1 MAQDTMTP
9 WRLGSVA
16 QDTRN
21 PWRLGSVAQDSTSP
35 LVCDALTTAAHAQ
48 VGIEQS
54 LHCSFDDCCRCASRN
69 DTRLAVDRH
78 MWRRHQHGM
87 CCTFPLALTQGR
99 RRCKTRRLRGS
110 SAIDAFDGPSR
121 VSPCNGR
128 RSNIRSKRRCLA
140 VVRQTLQ
147 CMGSRCASFRT
158 IVWKTNRLEPSV
170 RP

>member
-9 WRLGSVA
+9 WRLGLVA
-16 QDTRN
+16 QDTRT

-48 VGIEQS
+48 VGIEQC
-54 LHCSFDDCCRCASRN
+54 LYCSFDDCCRCASWN

-99 RRCKTRRLRGS
+99 RRCQVTRRGR
-110 SAIDAFDGPSR
+110 SAFEAFDAPSR

-140 VVRQTLQ
+140 VVRETLQ

-158 IVWKTNRLEPSV
+158 ILWRKNRLEQLV
-170 RP
+170 LR